1 MVSRSDTF
9 LTSSGPIVTNRQIRP
24 TRVAILHG
32 SKIPDYNISQDQI
45 HNTLTQIFLPLNAR
59 IFSVSEMT
67 QAGMSDLVS
76 SQAYDVVCLIG
87 EAQEFDFSRRKSNPN
102 SGRLKLGNIGG
113 GIEGEIQRIDAN
125 SLILAFAPNAFFRDV
140 KSYLRIADAVVL
152 CEVVAKNWLL
162 QVAQVVY
169 RFLESLVVPSML
181 NIDLADVK
189 HIAKGI
195 GLAFNISEDGSKK
208 LINRLP
214 KSCLVARSALLH
226 FSCDPDVRLKEVYS
240 VSKAIALKKGITDL
254 DAQINTHS
262 DAKKIIRKVNVKM
275 GIRINEATRK
285 EAATP
290 SSSSRL
296 GQNETGKADEVDD
309 DTGKRISLT
318 AILFGL

>member
-9 LTSSGPIVTNRQIRP
+9 LTSSGPIVSNRQIRP

-45 HNTLTQIFLPLNAR
+45 HSTLAQIFLPLNAR
-59 IFSVSEMT
+59 IFSVLEMT
-67 QAGMSDLVS
+67 QAGISDLIS

-87 EAQEFDFSRRKSNPN
+87 EAQEFDFSRRKSNP
-102 SGRLKLGNIGG
+102 SSSRLRLGNIGG
-113 GIEGEIQRIDAN
+113 GGAEGEIQRIDAN
-125 SLILAFAPNAFFRDV
+125 SLILAFAPNAYFRDV
-140 KSYLRIADAVVL
+140 KSYLRISDAVVL
-152 CEVVAKNWLL
+152 CDVVAKNWLL
-162 QVAQVVY
+162 QVAEVVY

-195 GLAFNISEDGSKK
+195 GLAFNLSDDSSKK

-254 DAQINTHS
+254 DTQINTHS
-262 DAKKIIRKVNVKM
+262 DAKKVIRKVNVKM
-275 GIRINEATRK
+275 GIRINEAIRK
-285 EAATP
+285 DAVSP
-290 SSSSRL
+290 SSRL
-296 GQNETGKADEVDD
+296 GQNETGIEQEDD
-309 DTGKRISLT
+309 DDSRKRISLT

>member
-9 LTSSGPIVTNRQIRP
+9 LTSSGPIVSNRIIRP

-32 SKIPDYNISQDQI
+32 SRIPDCDLSQDQI
-45 HNTLTQIFLPLNAR
+45 HDILIRTFLPLNAR
-59 IFSVSEMT
+59 IFSASEMT
-67 QAGMSDLVS
+67 QTGMGDLIS

-87 EAQEFDFSRRKSNPN
+87 EAREFDFNRRKSNA
-102 SGRLKLGNIGG
+102 SQMRLRL
-113 GIEGEIQRIDAN
+113 GIEGENSRMDAS
-125 SLILAFAPNAFFRDV
+125 SLVLAFAPGAYFRYV
-140 KSYLRIADAVVL
+140 KSYLRVAEAVVL
-152 CEVVAKNWLL
+152 CDSVAKNWLV
-162 QVAQVVY
+162 QVSQVIY

-181 NIDLADVK
+181 NIDLADVR

-195 GLAFNISEDGSKK
+195 GLAFSMSEDNSKK

-240 VSKAIALKKGITDL
+240 VSKAVALKKGITDA
-254 DAQINTHS
+254 DPQINTHS

-275 GIRINEATRK
+275 GIRINEPTRK
-285 EAATP
+285 ESVTASP
-290 SSSSRL
+290 SEEGSQVELVRADQESRR
-296 GQNETGKADEVDD
+296 
-309 DTGKRISLT
+309 RISLT